1 MRAPGARGPRGCRS
15 RSPQLAA
22 SSLRPAMMLSSMNT
36 RSESGKTNLAAI
48 AVLVGVVI
56 AGVWVW
62 KRLSL
67 DTQEYVI
74 DQAVPMAFA
83 GLVIAAGLWMLV
95 RAFNRRRAQRR
106 ERAKLLAAFERATVQ
121 EKKLEIAF
129 ALIDVNGYRA
139 EGLESVTPA
148 LRDLFATTLQ
158 RALGDKQ
165 HRIRGMAASYLGV
178 LNDRTVIPLLLK
190 ALEDDHAYVRSS
202 AALGLGRLR
211 ASEAKEK
218 LTTAMEEDW
227 DQTVRS
233 RSKEALERIKQSW
246 STCGLSLFVDP
257 FNAGDFRCAIPSQ
270 GKKRPSEPTIDIEPA
285 ARLSVMSLDPAVAP
299 GRKPERRHAGY
310 APLASVAMPAE
321 DQIDGVVVLQLIED
335 VRRMGQQEVKRFSA
349 RGGRQLKSARCSEG
363 SSTPTMA
370 ISPQSVGMKVA

>member
-1 MRAPGARGPRGCRS
+1 MH
-15 RSPQLAA
+15 
-22 SSLRPAMMLSSMNT
+22 T
-36 RSESGKTNLAAI
+36 RSESGQTNLIAI
-48 AVLVGVVI
+48 AVLAGVII

-62 KRLSL
+62 KRLSF
-67 DTQEYVI
+67 DTQDYVI
-74 DQAVPMAFA
+74 DQAVPMVFV
-83 GLVIAAGLWMLV
+83 GLVIAAGLFLLV
-95 RAFNRRRAQRR
+95 RAFNRRRAQRH

-129 ALIDVNGYRA
+129 ALIDVNRYRA

-211 ASEAKEK
+211 ASEAKER

-233 RSKEALERIKQSW
+233 RSKEALERIK
-246 STCGLSLFVDP
+246 
-257 FNAGDFRCAIPSQ
+257 
-270 GKKRPSEPTIDIEPA
+270 
-285 ARLSVMSLDPAVAP
+285 
-299 GRKPERRHAGY
+299 
-310 APLASVAMPAE
+310 
-321 DQIDGVVVLQLIED
+321 
-335 VRRMGQQEVKRFSA
+335 
-349 RGGRQLKSARCSEG
+349 
-363 SSTPTMA
+363 
-370 ISPQSVGMKVA
+370 

>member
-1 MRAPGARGPRGCRS
+1 MS
-15 RSPQLAA
+15 
-22 SSLRPAMMLSSMNT
+22 T
-36 RSESGKTNLAAI
+36 RSESGRTNLAAI
-48 AVLVGVVI
+48 AVLVGLVI
-56 AGVWVW
+56 TGVWVW

-106 ERAKLLAAFERATVQ
+106 ERAKLLAAFEQATGQ

-129 ALIDVNGYRA
+129 ALIDVNGYRGD
-139 EGLESVTPA
+139 GLESVTPA

-158 RALGDKQ
+158 FAVGDKQ
-165 HRIRGMAASYLGV
+165 HRIRGMAASHLGV

-190 ALEDDHAYVRSS
+190 ALEDDHAYVRSC

-218 LTTAMEEDW
+218 LTAVMEGDY

-233 RSKEALERIKQSW
+233 RSKEALERIKQS
-246 STCGLSLFVDP
+246 
-257 FNAGDFRCAIPSQ
+257 
-270 GKKRPSEPTIDIEPA
+270 
-285 ARLSVMSLDPAVAP
+285 
-299 GRKPERRHAGY
+299 
-310 APLASVAMPAE
+310 
-321 DQIDGVVVLQLIED
+321 
-335 VRRMGQQEVKRFSA
+335 
-349 RGGRQLKSARCSEG
+349 
-363 SSTPTMA
+363 
-370 ISPQSVGMKVA
+370 